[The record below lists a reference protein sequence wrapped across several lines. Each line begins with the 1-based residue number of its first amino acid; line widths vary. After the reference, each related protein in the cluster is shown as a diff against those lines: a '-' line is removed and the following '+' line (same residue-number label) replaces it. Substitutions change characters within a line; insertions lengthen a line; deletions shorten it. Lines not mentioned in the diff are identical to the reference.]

1 MSDRSVPAW
10 LAEPTTILPGISTK
24 RQQLFSKLGVD
35 VVGDLLWLVPRR
47 YEDWSTPIPIKSLE
61 VDRVQTF
68 AATVDQVPA
77 LTRRGRRSF
86 LRVRLSD
93 DTGTVYATWFNQ
105 PWVADHLQRGDRL
118 LFRGKIERR
127 GRRLTVANPDHRTMD
142 EAASLPPYLPIYPLT
157 AGLHQINVRRAVRH
171 ILDRPDFYVEEC
183 LPADVRAEHRLAAAD
198 YAFRR
203 IHFPESERDIAV
215 ARRRLAFEE
224 LFLVMAGLRALKAG
238 RIEHHGP
245 KMTVDDPIRARLE
258 RQIARLP
265 FELTGS
271 QRATLDAVLE
281 DFQRTT
287 PANRLIQGD
296 VGSGKTVVAAL
307 AMAVAGWQD
316 YQSVLMAPT
325 TILARQHA
333 ESLSH
338 LLDGSG
344 LEIACLTGATSA
356 SARRPM
362 LEALAD
368 GTIDIL
374 VGTHA
379 VLEDDI
385 VFRNLGLCVTD
396 EQHRFG
402 VRQRLTLSGR
412 GDTVPHVMVMSA
424 TPIPRTLAMILYGDL
439 DISDMRDMP
448 KGRQPV
454 KTYRARESDRARV
467 DRLMRREVE
476 RGHKVFVVCPMI
488 DDDGEL
494 DLRSAE
500 SEYRRLADTVFPDR
514 AVALMHGRLKPREKV
529 RIMDAFSAGAID
541 VLVSTTVIEVG
552 IDQPLAT
559 LLVVENAERFGL
571 SQLHQLRGRVGRS
584 SLESFCVL
592 MSDADDP
599 LIIRRL
605 KALCRHASGFDI
617 AEQDLLLRGPGD
629 FFGTEQ
635 HGLPDFKVANLY
647 EDSELLKEAAGAA
660 DRLFREDPHL
670 TRPEHAAIVRHFQAR
685 YGERLAH
692 PGL

>member
-1 MSDRSVPAW
+1 
-10 LAEPTTILPGISTK
+10 
-24 RQQLFSKLGVD
+24 
-35 VVGDLLWLVPRR
+35 
-47 YEDWSTPIPIKSLE
+47 
-61 VDRVQTF
+61 
-68 AATVDQVPA
+68 
-77 LTRRGRRSF
+77 
-86 LRVRLSD
+86 
-93 DTGTVYATWFNQ
+93 
-105 PWVADHLQRGDRL
+105 
-118 LFRGKIERR
+118 
-127 GRRLTVANPDHRTMD
+127 
-142 EAASLPPYLPIYPLT
+142 
-157 AGLHQINVRRAVRH
+157 
-171 ILDRPDFYVEEC
+171 
-183 LPADVRAEHRLAAAD
+183 
-198 YAFRR
+198 
-203 IHFPESERDIAV
+203 
-215 ARRRLAFEE
+215 
-224 LFLVMAGLRALKAG
+224 
-238 RIEHHGP
+238 
-245 KMTVDDPIRARLE
+245 
-258 RQIARLP
+258 
-265 FELTGS
+265 
-271 QRATLDAVLE
+271 
-281 DFQRTT
+281 
-287 PANRLIQGD
+287 
-296 VGSGKTVVAAL
+296 
-307 AMAVAGWQD
+307 
-316 YQSVLMAPT
+316 
-325 TILARQHA
+325 
-333 ESLSH
+333 
-338 LLDGSG
+338 
-344 LEIACLTGATSA
+344 
-356 SARRPM
+356 
-362 LEALAD
+362 
-368 GTIDIL
+368 
-374 VGTHA
+374 
-379 VLEDDI
+379 
-385 VFRNLGLCVTD
+385 
-396 EQHRFG
+396 
-402 VRQRLTLSGR
+402 
-412 GDTVPHVMVMSA
+412 MSA